1 MKYYLAML
9 LTCCSMIAAAQSD
22 AGKRKFG
29 LKVGANFSTIHFK
42 EPTEMKLRSRQG
54 MMVAGFF
61 SPSTRGVLGYK
72 SEIVYSRQGFTSIT
86 DNIKTIVTND
96 YLLLPQFTTIN
107 ISRFLQLQL
116 GGQIGYLIKAEG
128 KTLLQD
134 FNMTEITNRIDYG
147 AAGGIEIYPFK
158 GLIIGGRYSMS
169 FGNVYKPSAVEPW
182 PDEPGAGR
190 YELKSKSGVVS
201 LFMGYR
207 F

>member
-1 MKYYLAML
+1 
-9 LTCCSMIAAAQSD
+9 
-22 AGKRKFG
+22 
-29 LKVGANFSTIHFK
+29 
-42 EPTEMKLRSRQG
+42 MKLKSRQG

-61 SPSTRGVLGYK
+61 SPSTRGVLGYR
-72 SEIVYSRQGFTSIT
+72 SEIVYSRQGFTSVT

-147 AAGGIEIYPFK
+147 AAGGIEIYPLK

-182 PDEPGAGR
+182 PDEPGAAR